1 MKTATVTTQADGQ
14 SVHLPAEIR
23 LEDGE
28 VFVIQVGHS
37 VVLVPKH
44 AGPWQSLF
52 DSLNEFTA
60 DYMAARGQPGA
71 QTREGVF
78 S

>member
-37 VVLVPKH
+37 VVLVPKKM
-44 AGPWQSLF
+44 GSWQSLF
-52 DSLNEFTA
+52 DSLNEFTD
-60 DYMAARGQPGA
+60 DYMEDRGQPGA